1 MLNQCRPTEVV
12 LQKYLIRLAL
22 KFIHNKK
29 ETKVT
34 NSHVNYLSVSLKSSN
49 PLMYL
54 QLLVLLE
61 LSIFRP
67 SCLYKLIF
75 YQLPIFRTNLLPL
88 ILWKHPKN
96 NLMPLQLVLNPKLH
110 IPTSTLNIE
119 LIFWHTQWIAML
131 NHGLNHQFKS
141 NLPETS
147 QVQLLGW
154 AASFN
159 CLPYVHH
166 YNPWLSYL
174 LPHFWS
180 SFLCF
185 QGVFFS
191 EKSFLMHD

>member
-1 MLNQCRPTEVV
+1 M
-12 LQKYLIRLAL
+12 AL

-75 YQLPIFRTNLLPL
+75 YQLPIFRTNLLPF

-96 NLMPLQLVLNPKLH
+96 NLMPLQLVLNPKLY

-119 LIFWHTQWIAML
+119 HNTQWIVTAK
-131 NHGLNHQFKS
+131 NIKSWFKS
-141 NLPETS
+141 GIISLILFWAKNLKLENS
-147 QVQLLGW
+147 RLKSRML
-154 AASFN
+154 
-159 CLPYVHH
+159 Y
-166 YNPWLSYL
+166 
-174 LPHFWS
+174 
-180 SFLCF
+180 CF
-185 QGVFFS
+185 
-191 EKSFLMHD
+191 

>member
-1 MLNQCRPTEVV
+1 MCTPRAGNPGNVLLPSRNPPKYFYQWYITEVV

-34 NSHVNYLSVSLKSSN
+34 NSQVNCLSVSLKSSN

-96 NLMPLQLVLNPKLH
+96 NLMPLQLVLNPKLY

-119 LIFWHTQWIAML
+119 LIFWHNTQGTI
-131 NHGLNHQFKS
+131 
-141 NLPETS
+141 
-147 QVQLLGW
+147 
-154 AASFN
+154 
-159 CLPYVHH
+159 
-166 YNPWLSYL
+166 
-174 LPHFWS
+174 HF
-180 SFLCF
+180 
-185 QGVFFS
+185 
-191 EKSFLMHD
+191 